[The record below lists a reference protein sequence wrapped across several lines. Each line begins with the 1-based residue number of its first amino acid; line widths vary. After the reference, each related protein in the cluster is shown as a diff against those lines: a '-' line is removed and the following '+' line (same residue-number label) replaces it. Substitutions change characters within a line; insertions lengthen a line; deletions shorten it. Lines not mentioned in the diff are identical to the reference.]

1 MDTRGDLSLR
11 FSDGVY
17 NRWLVWGGEGN
28 HAMLSGRFTGVIG
41 DGQARG
47 IIYIFRG
54 G

>member
-17 NRWLVWGGEGN
+17 NRWLVMGGES
-28 HAMLSGRFTGVIG
+28 HAMVSGRFTGVIG
-41 DGQARG
+41 DGQARD